1 MNEPLL
7 VAMLFAILAF
17 SGVEPGHA
25 QAAKMCRTD
34 AVAQFWGGC

>member
-17 SGVEPGHA
+17 TGVEQGHA
-25 QAAKMCRTD
+25 QVAKMCRAD
-34 AVAQFWGGC
+34 NVAQFWGGC